1 MTLMQIKQKQCEY
14 ENKAL
19 FTGKKTCPLAQ
30 GIEPGGAFRKNLPC
44 TLALYKQRLTVY
56 CEKEIVI
63 QPLLLY

>member
-1 MTLMQIKQKQCEY
+1 MHMTLMQIKQKQCEY

-19 FTGKKTCPLAQ
+19 FTGKKLSFS
-30 GIEPGGAFRKNLPC
+30 IEPGGTFRENLPC